1 MTLFVPIRLFEA
13 AIIANFALE
22 DKTKHNYNMTTEQA
36 EFANMSWEEQERYI
50 AMMKQKWD
58 YKNTIDFAEAK
69 GEANRAVKTARKMLE
84 KGFSPEDIAECTDL
98 TEEQIKA
105 L

>member
-58 YKNTIDFAEAK
+58 YKNTIDFAEQK
-69 GEANRAVKTARKMLE
+69 GVLKVARKMLE
-84 KGFSPEDIAECTDL
+84 MGLEPSVIAQATNL

>member
-1 MTLFVPIRLFEA
+1 M
-13 AIIANFALE
+13 
-22 DKTKHNYNMTTEQA
+22 EQA

-50 AMMKQKWD
+50 ATMKQKWD
-58 YKNTIDFAEAK
+58 YKNTLDFAEQK
-69 GEANRAVKTARKMLE
+69 GREEGREEQAIEIARRML
-84 KGFSPEDIAECTDL
+84 KGGLNTNDIAEYTGL